1 MGMRMVVALIYRK
14 SFPGAVSGVPNTAYP
29 IPCTPQK
36 YPHRGM
42 TDGPVHI
49 HMSLL
54 HINGYAYFVNA
65 ND

>member
-1 MGMRMVVALIYRK
+1 MRMVVALYIGD
-14 SFPGAVSGVPNTAYP
+14 SSAGAVSGVPNTAYP

-49 HMSLL
+49 RMSLL
-54 HINGYAYFVNA
+54 HINGSAYFVNA
-65 ND
+65 ID